1 MHQRPLYGKQRPG
14 VPGRP
19 PPAPGPRDRH
29 ARRPRRFG
37 AGDAALAAAWP
48 SAIDAPGPLT
58 DLSVAASNRHP

>member
-1 MHQRPLYGKQRPG
+1 MRSPGAG
-14 VPGRP
+14 VP
-19 PPAPGPRDRH
+19 
-29 ARRPRRFG
+29 AR